1 MNRNVTEDAQRGHTA
16 PDTGRTSD
24 SPAGPE
30 AKSTIVNLADNEWQ
44 IGQTLFLQHD
54 STRHLVKLI
63 GFVEGKSVLVSAPV
77 SEGKYQLVRDGQVFV
92 VRTFSGRKAYA
103 FSSSVLKTVHVPYP
117 YLHLSYPKQVTCAV
131 VRRGARLDVSI
142 VAAVSVT
149 GANHTAA
156 VVLTDISLGGA
167 AGSMKVLM
175 GVPGEV
181 FRLKFKV
188 RVADED
194 LFLDI
199 PVILRSVQRDD
210 GTDSY
215 RHGFEFGK
223 LDVRDKLCLGAFLHD
238 ARSAKE

>member
-1 MNRNVTEDAQRGHTA
+1 MNRNVTEDGQRGRATDDAGKA
-16 PDTGRTSD
+16 PGG
-24 SPAGPE
+24 AAEPE

-54 STRHLVKLI
+54 TTRHLVKLI
-63 GFVEGKSVLVSAPV
+63 GFTEGKSVLVSAPMAD
-77 SEGKYQLVRDGQVFV
+77 GRYQLVRDGQVFV

-117 YLHLSYPKQVTCAV
+117 YLHLGYPKQVTCAV
-131 VRRGARLDVSI
+131 VRRGARLDVTI
-142 VAAVSVT
+142 VAAVSVIGT
-149 GANHTAA
+149 DHTAA
-156 VVLTDISLGGA
+156 VVLKDISLGGA
-167 AGSMKVLM
+167 AGTMKVLM

-199 PVILRSVQRDD
+199 PVTLRSVQRDD

-223 LDVRDKLCLGAFLHD
+223 LDVRDKLCLGAFLHE